1 MPEKCRSGG
10 SCALAIRLPVIF
22 RPRTDL
28 RRSRPDKP
36 HGPGSKHDQRSVCL
50 KPFACNNFIPE
61 RQLNKQ
67 LGERFD
73 INSADSE
80 PAAPQKSVE
89 LPGTPMTR
97 REVLSFLGASV
108 TMAGVGGS
116 AYAQATPKKGC
127 TFSFR

>member
-1 MPEKCRSGG
+1 M
-10 SCALAIRLPVIF
+10 
-22 RPRTDL
+22 
-28 RRSRPDKP
+28 
-36 HGPGSKHDQRSVCL
+36 
-50 KPFACNNFIPE
+50 
-61 RQLNKQ
+61 NKQ

-116 AYAQATPKKGC
+116 AYAQATPKKGGVLKVSGAANPSSLDPA
-127 TFSFR
+127 TGGAGSDHTYLWTMFDTLVEWDYETLNVKPGMASALPAKYSRGLGMPRKSR